1 MVELLPASVKSLSSN
16 LTTPRKKICF
26 NKLIKKIIWLSLKSK
41 KDYEIQRT
49 AYKILQVGIFIGKK
63 HGKGVWFVLIILKAR
78 IPLGFFWQ

>member
-1 MVELLPASVKSLSSN
+1 
-16 LTTPRKKICF
+16 
-26 NKLIKKIIWLSLKSK
+26 LSLKSK

-78 IPLGFFWQ
+78 IPLGFFLAVGN